1 MKSHTVPRFLLD
13 QFAYDDP
20 KTKSRRLWQYAK
32 GRAPSG
38 KASPTTATRIDQHF
52 SDPADAQRE
61 AQLETKLNQEFE
73 DPVHKFLRLLS
84 YWGSRSGHERF
95 SSIRLLLHTVRTRLK
110 NLATGN

>member
-1 MKSHTVPRFLLD
+1 MAVREG
-13 QFAYDDP
+13 
-20 KTKSRRLWQYAK
+20 K
-32 GRAPSG
+32 GSIG

-73 DPVHKFLRLLS
+73 DPVRKFLRLLS
-84 YWGSRSGHERF
+84 YRGSRSGHERF
-95 SSIRLLLHTVRTRLK
+95 SSIRLLLRTFQTRQK